1 VDRLRI
7 HENSGVNVEMA
18 KEPRP
23 TDSTT
28 SKKST
33 RKPKTAADNGIQV
46 VKAAAKTAPKS
57 KKTRELAL
65 ELPVE
70 EKIRMRAYELYLQR
84 QGQGGSPEQDWFQ
97 AAAEIYGQSV
107 A

>member
-1 VDRLRI
+1 
-7 HENSGVNVEMA
+7 MA
-18 KEPRP
+18 KEPRA

-28 SKKST
+28 PKKST
-33 RKPKTAADNGIQV
+33 RKPKTEADNGTQV
-46 VKAAAKTAPKS
+46 IKAAAKTAPKP
-57 KKTRELAL
+57 KKTKELAS

-84 QGQGGSPEQDWFQ
+84 QGRGGSPEQDWFQ
-97 AAAEIYGQSV
+97 AAAEIFGQPV

>member
-1 VDRLRI
+1 
-7 HENSGVNVEMA
+7 MA
-18 KEPRP
+18 KEPRA
-23 TDSTT
+23 TDRTT
-28 SKKST
+28 PKKSV
-33 RKPKTAADNGIQV
+33 RKPKTEAENGVQI
-46 VKAAAKTAPKS
+46 VKAAAKTALKP
-57 KKTRELAL
+57 KKTKEVTV

-97 AAAEIYGQSV
+97 AAAEIYSQSV